1 MTGRMDYRMKNMAET
16 TYIDNKAAYHE
27 GIIQWL
33 FSLEGKTA
41 VVTGAA
47 GQLGGEYVRTLLGA
61 GANVAALDIRPD
73 NPKGNLK
80 EIDSDRLKLIEVDI
94 TSRDS
99 IETGLKT
106 VIARFGHP
114 DILINNAAIDAPPD
128 ASEQETGPFETYPE
142 SSWEL
147 MMDVNLKGLFLC
159 CQVIGGHMAASGGGS
174 IINISSIYGMMSP
187 DQRIYEY
194 KEKPFFKPVTYSVAK
209 SGILNLSRY
218 LATYW
223 AKKNVRVNTLTLG
236 GVFNNQ
242 DSAFLKNY
250 TDKVPLGRMAQQDE
264 YNGAILYLA
273 SGASSYM
280 TGANIIIDGGYSCW

>member
-1 MTGRMDYRMKNMAET
+1 MGVISC
-16 TYIDNKAAYHE
+16 IDKKPAYHD
-27 GIIQWL
+27 GIIHSL
-33 FSLEGKTA
+33 FSLAGKTA
-41 VVTGAA
+41 IVTGAA
-47 GQLGGEYVRTLLGA
+47 GQLGGEYVRALLGA
-61 GANVAALDIRPD
+61 GASVAALDIRLD

-80 EIDSDRLKLIEVDI
+80 EIDSDRLNLIAVDI
-94 TSRDS
+94 TSRAS
-99 IETGLKT
+99 IESGLKT

-114 DILINNAAIDAPPD
+114 DILINNAAIDAPSN

-159 CQVIGGHMAASGGGS
+159 CQVIGGHMAATGGGS
-174 IINISSIYGMMSP
+174 IINISSIYGMVSP

-194 KEKPFFKPVTYSVAK
+194 KDKPFFKPVTYSVTK

-223 AKKNVRVNTLTLG
+223 AKSGVRVNTLTLG

-242 DSAFLKNY
+242 DNVFLKNY
-250 TDKVPLGRMAQQDE
+250 TDKVPLGRMAQQNE

-273 SGASSYM
+273 SCASSYM
-280 TGANIIIDGGYSCW
+280 TGANLVIDGGYSCW

>member
-1 MTGRMDYRMKNMAET
+1 MNGDYRVKDNYMNV
-16 TYIDNKAAYHE
+16 IDN
-27 GIIQWL
+27 I
-33 FSLEGKTA
+33 FSLSGKTA
-41 VVTGAA
+41 IVTGAA
-47 GQLGGEYVRTLLGA
+47 GQLGGEYVRALLGA

-73 NPKGNLK
+73 NSKGNLK
-80 EIDSDRLKLIEVDI
+80 EIDSERLQLITVDI
-94 TSRDS
+94 TRRAS
-99 IETGLKT
+99 IESALEKVLTHLGT
-106 VIARFGHP
+106 PSV
-114 DILINNAAIDAPPD
+114 LINNAAIDAPPN

-142 SSWEL
+142 SSWDV
-147 MMDVNLKGLFLC
+147 MMNVNLKGVFLC
-159 CQVIGGHMAASGGGS
+159 CQVIGGHMARTGGGS
-174 IINISSIYGMMSP
+174 IINISSIYGMVSP

-194 KEKPFFKPVTYSVAK
+194 KDKPFFKPVTYSVTK

-223 AKKNVRVNTLTLG
+223 AKNNVRVNTLTLG

-242 DSAFLKNY
+242 DNVFLENY
-250 TDKVPLGRMAQQDE
+250 TDKVPLGRMAKQNE

>member
-1 MTGRMDYRMKNMAET
+1 MGVISC
-16 TYIDNKAAYHE
+16 IDKKPAYHD
-27 GIIQWL
+27 GIIHSL
-33 FSLEGKTA
+33 FSLAGKTA
-41 VVTGAA
+41 IVTGAA
-47 GQLGGEYVRTLLGA
+47 GQLGGEYVRALLGA
-61 GANVAALDIRPD
+61 GASVAALDIRPD

-80 EIDSDRLKLIEVDI
+80 EIDSDRLNIIAVDI
-94 TSRDS
+94 TSRVS
-99 IETGLKT
+99 IESGLET
-106 VIARFGHP
+106 VIAKFGHP
-114 DILINNAAIDAPPD
+114 NILINNAAIDAPPN

-147 MMDVNLKGLFLC
+147 MIDVNLKGVFLC
-159 CQVIGGHMAASGGGS
+159 CQVIGGHMARTGGGS
-174 IINISSIYGMMSP
+174 IINISSIYGMVSP

-194 KEKPFFKPVTYSVAK
+194 KDKPFFKPVTYSVTK

-223 AKKNVRVNTLTLG
+223 AKSGVRVNTLTLG

-242 DSAFLKNY
+242 DNVFLKNY
-250 TDKVPLGRMAQQDE
+250 TDKVPLGRMAQQNE

>member
-1 MTGRMDYRMKNMAET
+1 MNGDYRVKD
-16 TYIDNKAAYHE
+16 TYMNVIHN
-27 GIIQWL
+27 L
-33 FSLEGKTA
+33 FNLSGKTA

-47 GQLGGEYVRTLLGA
+47 GQLGGEYVRALLGA
-61 GANVAALDIRPD
+61 GASVAALDIRPD

-80 EIDSDRLKLIEVDI
+80 EIESERFQLTEVDI
-94 TSRDS
+94 TSRAS
-99 IETGLKT
+99 IQSALETVT
-106 VIARFGHP
+106 ARFGNP

-128 ASEQETGPFETYPE
+128 ACEQETGPFETYPE

-159 CQVIGGHMAASGGGS
+159 CQVIGGHMARTGGGS
-174 IINISSIYGMMSP
+174 IINISSIYGMVSP

-194 KEKPFFKPVTYSVAK
+194 KDKPFFKPVTYSVTK

-223 AKKNVRVNTLTLG
+223 AKNNVRVNTLTLG

-242 DSAFLKNY
+242 DNMFLKNY
-250 TDKVPLGRMAQQDE
+250 TDKVPLGRMAQQNE

>member
-1 MTGRMDYRMKNMAET
+1 MTET
-16 TYIDNKAAYHE
+16 ACSDKKTAYSKE
-27 GIIQWL
+27 ILQGL

-41 VVTGAA
+41 IVTGAA
-47 GQLGGEYVRTLLGA
+47 GQLGGEYVRALLGA

-80 EIDSDRLKLIEVDI
+80 EIDSDRLHLIAVDI
-94 TSRDS
+94 TSRSS
-99 IETGLKT
+99 IESGLKT
-106 VIARFGHP
+106 VIARFGRP
-114 DILINNAAIDAPPD
+114 DILINNAAIDAPPN
-128 ASEQETGPFETYPE
+128 ASQQETGPFETYPE
-142 SSWEL
+142 SSWEF

-159 CQVIGGHMAASGGGS
+159 CQVIGGHMAAAGGGS
-174 IINISSIYGMMSP
+174 IINISSIYGMVSP

-194 KEKPFFKPVTYSVAK
+194 KDKPFFKPVTYSVTK

-242 DSAFLKNY
+242 DETFLKNY
-250 TDKVPLGRMAQQDE
+250 ADKVPLGRMAKQDE

-280 TGANIIIDGGYSCW
+280 TGSNIIIDGGYSCW